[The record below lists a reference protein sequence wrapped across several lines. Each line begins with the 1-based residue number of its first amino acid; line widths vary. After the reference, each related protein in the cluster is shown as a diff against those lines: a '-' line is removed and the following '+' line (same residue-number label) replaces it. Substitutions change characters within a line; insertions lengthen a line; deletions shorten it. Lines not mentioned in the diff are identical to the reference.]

1 MASARRVNTP
11 KAEKNTITR
20 RSLLA
25 AAGLAAVA
33 PARPQSAVAPVKTI
47 RLGQS
52 LPMTGPHALLATSY
66 RQSAAAA
73 FKEANERPQ
82 MRELRYELVSLDDGG
97 DPEQTRA
104 NVRHLVAG
112 QGAHVLFGFGGEGA
126 NRAGA
131 MAAEAFGM
139 PYIAPVSG
147 AVELRSSRR
156 PGAFV
161 FRASHSDEIRYIAR
175 HAETIGLS
183 RLALVYESTFLG
195 LEMRSAMLDL
205 LEGARREN
213 AVLTSI
219 DTAGSEYTVPGAVA
233 TLMQSNPHAVVLG
246 SNDVASASFVRAL
259 RAAGWKGYLYA
270 LSSVGSQGLAERLG
284 SLVTGISVTQV
295 VPLPNTDA
303 LKVCL
308 DHRAFCARNGIAPTF
323 HTMEAWIGATMFV
336 EATRSLRSTQST
348 EIAKALRAAREHDF
362 GGYVGR
368 WFESRPNPLAQVSL
382 TVYDRDGRLRT

>member
-1 MASARRVNTP
+1 MTKPDLENVGMREAS
-11 KAEKNTITR
+11 ISR
-20 RSLLA
+20 RSLLGA
-25 AAGLAAVA
+25 VGLAAA
-33 PARPQSAVAPVKTI
+33 APVWPQTGPGAVRTI

-52 LPMTGPHALLATSY
+52 LPMTGPHSLLATSY

-73 FKEANERPQ
+73 FKEANELGQARGV
-82 MRELRYELVSLDDGG
+82 RYELVSLDDGG
-97 DPEQTRA
+97 DAEQTTT

-112 QGAHVLFGFGGEGA
+112 QGVNALFGFGGEGA

-131 MAAEAFGM
+131 MAAESVGL

-147 AVELRSSRR
+147 AVELRSARR
-156 PGAFV
+156 PGTFV
-161 FRASHSDEIRYIAR
+161 FRASHWDEIRYIAR
-175 HAETIGLS
+175 HAETVGMS

-195 LEMRSAMLDL
+195 LEMRNAMLEL
-205 LEGARREN
+205 LEGTRRED

-233 TLMQSNPHAVVLG
+233 TVIQSNPHAVVLG
-246 SNDVASASFVRAL
+246 SNDVASAAFVRAL
-259 RAAGWKGYLYA
+259 RVAGYKGYLYA
-270 LSSVGSQGLAERLG
+270 LSSVGSQGLAGRLG
-284 SLVTGISVTQV
+284 NLVTGISVTQV
-295 VPLPNTDA
+295 VPLPSTDT
-303 LKVCL
+303 LKVCF
-308 DHRAFCARNGIAPTF
+308 DHRAFCLRNGLSPTF

-336 EATRSLRSTQST
+336 DATKGLRTTQPA
-348 EIAKALRAAREHDF
+348 EIARALRAARERDF